1 MSLFRQEAPSLSPNT
16 TIDMSSAPG
25 VVYSPKIPTHVVVT
39 QEFQNAAQAVT
50 RTVFIAPS
58 AAESYKYGQYKVVSV
73 SVSVGQ
79 VSDAT
84 GAVDVVQAADATA
97 IGSGATVL
105 SAAINTNTIT
115 AATKTAATVLTNAAA
130 TITAGNRLGI
140 KWSGTV
146 TNVLDACVTV
156 VLERI

>member
-1 MSLFRQEAPSLSPNT
+1 MEA
-16 TIDMSSAPG
+16 APG
-25 VVYSPKIPTHVVVT
+25 VHYTPKVPTHIIIAH
-39 QEFQNAAQAVT
+39 QFQNAAQAVT
-50 RTVFIAPS
+50 RTIFEAPS
-58 AAESYKYGQYKVVSV
+58 NTGSESYLYGQYKVVAV

-79 VSDAT
+79 VTDAT

-105 SAAINTNTIT
+105 SAAVNTNTIV
-115 AATKTAATVLTNAAA
+115 AATKTAATVLTNSAA

-146 TNVLDACVTV
+146 TNLLDGCVTV
-156 VLERI
+156 VLERV